1 MFKGSKLG
9 VAGIRARWAP
19 GALFLCAL
27 FLPRLAE
34 ALDASVLAGIT
45 DSVDTDET
53 TYAWQLD
60 FRHNFESPFTASASW
75 INEGHFRDHHR
86 DGLAGEIW
94 GRIPVASRKASFAFG
109 GGAYWY
115 FDTRRRTNG
124 SHENTHGW
132 APILS
137 VSASYFADSPWFVR
151 LTANHIR
158 PPDDVD
164 TNAFLLG
171 IGYRLGREPV
181 EEPSRPRPAGES
193 PRATTGAELTP
204 FLGEVIHNSL
214 ESRAGI
220 AAGIEYRRGLARNL
234 DWTLTWLNEDNPA
247 GIRRNGLGTQ
257 VWLVDSF
264 IHRRVVL
271 GIGGGLYAFY
281 DRPPPPGTHNPVDL
295 AGLITLTGGYRFAER
310 WIARLNWNR
319 VMTDNDRDTDVIVLG
334 AGYRWN
340 E

>member
-9 VAGIRARWAP
+9 IGGIRARWAP
-19 GALFLCAL
+19 GALFLCVL

-53 TYAWQLD
+53 TYGWQLD
-60 FRHNFESPFTASASW
+60 FRHNFEGPLAASASW

-94 GRIPVASRKASFAFG
+94 GRIPIANAKVSFAFG
-109 GGAYWY
+109 GGAYLY
-115 FDTRRRTNG
+115 FDTKRRTNG
-124 SHENTHGW
+124 SHENEHGW

-137 VSASYFADSPWFVR
+137 VSASYYADSPWFVR
-151 LTANHIR
+151 LAANHIR
-158 PPDDVD
+158 PPGDID

-171 IGYRLGREPV
+171 FGYRLGRGPV
-181 EEPSRPRPAGES
+181 EQPSRSRPAGE
-193 PRATTGAELTP
+193 PPPATTGTELTL
-204 FLGEVIHNSL
+204 FLGEVIHNGL

-234 DWTLTWLNEDNPA
+234 DWTLSWLNEDNPG
-247 GIRRNGLGTQ
+247 GIRRSGLATQ

-264 IHRRVVL
+264 IRRRLVL

-281 DRPPPPGTHNPVDL
+281 DRQPPPGTHNPVDL

-310 WIARLNWNR
+310 WIARLSWNR
-319 VMTDNDRDTDVIVLG
+319 VMTDNDRDADVIVLG